1 MNEAYKKEIWDK
13 EEMAWKL
20 WEVAL
25 HEADGVADKIK
36 ALNDYE

>member
-1 MNEAYKKEIWDK
+1 MNEAYKKEIRDK

-20 WEVAL
+20 WEKAL

-36 ALNDYE
+36 ALNDFE